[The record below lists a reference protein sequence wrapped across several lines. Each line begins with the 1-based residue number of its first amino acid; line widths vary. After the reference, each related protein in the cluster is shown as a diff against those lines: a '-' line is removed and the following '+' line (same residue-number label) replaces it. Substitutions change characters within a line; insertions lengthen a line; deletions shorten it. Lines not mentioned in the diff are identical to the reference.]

1 MFSSRKIERELFKC
15 PEIDSY
21 DYSEYPLVE
30 EIELAK
36 MESEYNAFSDE
47 VNIFPYV
54 STSSSGKTYI
64 ELYVWDCM
72 LYPDGY
78 KRFIICEGMRMT
90 DKDEEI
96 FLSYI
101 ENSNEDMGTQ
111 IYGMVHFEHIVRRN
125 FPGWHYAEYDK
136 DEIGNALS
144 HLYFASHRSGI
155 REILYKAGLNNIA
168 FYVGRIQNINM
179 IGSSPEKIFNSRFPM
194 KLLRIMNR
202 ENLVH
207 NLFFERCIK
216 RSCDL
221 YKTFSGYADK
231 DGFSFAQWR
240 YLEFIYDNADD
251 EEIKFSR
258 SLFKKLSEYHDDDI
272 VKQYRQFYKLK
283 SMMPELE
290 LGLPKVNFI
299 DKVVEK
305 MTYAQILLENDGEIN
320 KKIEDRAKWSLLEY
334 RDNNYS
340 ITMPAN
346 GFEICKEAI
355 RQDNCLNSYI
365 YSHALGTASIMFLR
379 KNDNPDKSYVTVEIN
394 NLEITQVYGSRNIIP
409 DKEVYQFLE
418 KYSIEKNLEYNPEK
432 LIRAELEKLTNT
444 KQKKGLV
451 QYLREYGKRIREA
464 ERKQLTTV
472 EYFNLME
479 V

>member
-90 DKDEEI
+90 DEDEEI
-96 FLSYI
+96 FLSYVEKI
-101 ENSNEDMGTQ
+101 NEDMDTQ

-125 FPGWHYAEYDK
+125 FPEWHYAEYDK
-136 DEIGNALS
+136 DEIGNALA

-194 KLLRIMNR
+194 KLLRILNH

-207 NLFFERCIK
+207 NLFFERCVK

-221 YKTFSGYADK
+221 YKTFSDYADK

-258 SLFKKLSEYHDDDI
+258 SLFKKLSEYRDDDI
-272 VKQYRQFYKLK
+272 VEQYRQFYKLK
-283 SMMPELE
+283 SMMPELK

-299 DKVVEK
+299 EKVVEK
-305 MTYAQILLENDGEIN
+305 MTYAQILLENNGEVN
-320 KKIEDRAKWSLLEY
+320 KKIVDRAKWSLLEY

-346 GFEICKEAI
+346 GFEICKESI
-355 RQDNCLNSYI
+355 RQNNCVSSYI
-365 YSHALGTASIMFLR
+365 YPHALGTTSILFLR

-394 NLEITQVYGSRNIIP
+394 NLEISQVYGSRNIIP